1 MKQLLI
7 FFFFANLNLQAQNSS
22 IIDLADEAALKNFDN
37 KKALQIL
44 EEAIKL
50 DSENPEILWRLSRAY
65 VDLGEHLPTSTDAQK
80 EEQIRFYQKSLDF
93 AERAVKINSSNQ
105 ILQSMS
111 ITRRAIA
118 LGRVALFKGVWE
130 SLDLVKKIKDDCEKA
145 IKLDK
150 TNATA
155 FYVLARTHA
164 KICEKPKLVRYP
176 LGLSW
181 ANLDDAVK
189 FFKKAIEIRPTFI
202 MYKLDFAR
210 TLVDLDDFK
219 NAKEQLYKI
228 QYLPTEDE
236 DDDQYRKEAKLLL
249 EKIKSK

>member
-130 SLDLVKKIKDDCEKA
+130 SLDLVKK
-145 IKLDK
+145 
-150 TNATA
+150 
-155 FYVLARTHA
+155 
-164 KICEKPKLVRYP
+164 
-176 LGLSW
+176 
-181 ANLDDAVK
+181 
-189 FFKKAIEIRPTFI
+189 
-202 MYKLDFAR
+202 
-210 TLVDLDDFK
+210 
-219 NAKEQLYKI
+219 
-228 QYLPTEDE
+228 
-236 DDDQYRKEAKLLL
+236 
-249 EKIKSK
+249 